1 MLTMTILRTLMKMA
15 FHARLAHLRKGK
27 GLTQQAL
34 ADTAGINV
42 SQLKRYETGVSQP
55 SLDALRKLAIA
66 LGVSSD
72 LLLFD
77 KDERG
82 PDDELR
88 LLFEAVTRFD
98 KEGKRVAKTLLESL
112 ILKQEAKRWTS

>member
-1 MLTMTILRTLMKMA
+1 MLVLRTLMRMD
-15 FHARLAHLRKGK
+15 FHKRLAQLRKDK
-27 GLTQQAL
+27 GLTQDAL
-34 ADTAGINV
+34 ASAAGINV
-42 SQLKRYETGVSQP
+42 SQIKRYETGASQP
-55 SLDALRKLAIA
+55 GLDALRKLAIA
-66 LGVSSD
+66 LGVSTD

-98 KEGKRVAKTLLESL
+98 KEGKRVARTLLESL
-112 ILKQEAKRWTS
+112 ILKQEAKRWTSTG

>member
-1 MLTMTILRTLMKMA
+1 MIGE
-15 FHARLAHLRKGK
+15 RLLVAPCRRSPLWGK

-34 ADTAGINV
+34 ADNAGINV

-55 SLDALRKLAIA
+55 SIDALRKLAVA
-66 LGVSSD
+66 FGVSTD

-82 PDDELR
+82 PGDELR

-98 KEGKRVAKTLLESL
+98 REGKKVAKALIESL
-112 ILKQEAKRWTS
+112 ILKQEAKKWTSE